1 MTTPDAADSGAEAPP
16 TADPPAPSPGL
27 FESMVRE
34 NADMIAVIDPLGRF
48 AFVNEAARRI
58 LGWDSEQWIGRDGF
72 ELIHPDDHGLAA
84 ESLASTIEEGGV
96 REPLL
101 LRLRHADGSWRHVE
115 ILANNLTQHER
126 VAGLLITARDVS
138 ARQQAERSADEA
150 RDRFEQAFDRAPI
163 GMAIVANDGKLL
175 RVNAALSRML
185 NSPMQELT
193 GQNLLGLAHPQ
204 DRAAAT
210 RHAVAVLNDDHDRP
224 VEVRFLRQ
232 DGSSA
237 WARVTS
243 TMIRDANGAPLH
255 AIVQIEDVTEQ
266 RIMRELLEQ
275 AATHDPLTNLL
286 NRAGLEVRFDQATDD
301 ESSALL
307 LVDLDGFKLV
317 NDTHGHAAG
326 DLLLQHVAH
335 RIRDCLRISDIAAR
349 IGGDEFVVYV
359 REVTDARDA
368 LAVGRA
374 HPHRDRAA
382 RPLAQGNRPGHRQ
395 RRRRPPARPGRPR
408 TRPPRRRP
416 RLLRRQARRR
426 QPRPAR
432 LERHH
437 LTAVPGDAPSG
448 GPMPSAGRAGPRAV
462 RCHQIAARASMWRS
476 ATSMSG
482 HVVIVT
488 SPRTNS
494 HTSTCPEWMQCRTA
508 MTTCGQSP
516 RCQPSRP
523 QTLMDCQPADGSI
536 WRKSQPSPRSKKA
549 AGRYRCRPSPREP
562 PVRSAHGLRW
572 VMVSCAPTG

>member
-101 LRLRHADGSWRHVE
+101 LRLHHADGSWRHVE
-115 ILANNLTQHER
+115 ILANNLTRHER

-163 GMAIVANDGKLL
+163 GMAIVANDAKLL

-224 VEVRFLRQ
+224 IEVRFLRH

-326 DLLLQHVAH
+326 DLLLQQVAH

-349 IGGDEFVVYV
+349 IGGDEFVVHV

-368 LAVGRA
+368 LAVGERIRTAIERPVRLPKGTALVTGSVGVALLHGPVDLERA
-374 HPHRDRAA
+374 LLAADRASYDA
-382 RPLAQGNRPGHRQ
+382 KREGGNRVQ
-395 RRRRPPARPGRPR
+395 LAW
-408 TRPPRRRP
+408 
-416 RLLRRQARRR
+416 
-426 QPRPAR
+426 
-432 LERHH
+432 
-437 LTAVPGDAPSG
+437 
-448 GPMPSAGRAGPRAV
+448 SA
-462 RCHQIAARASMWRS
+462 I
-476 ATSMSG
+476 T
-482 HVVIVT
+482 
-488 SPRTNS
+488 
-494 HTSTCPEWMQCRTA
+494 
-508 MTTCGQSP
+508 
-516 RCQPSRP
+516 
-523 QTLMDCQPADGSI
+523 
-536 WRKSQPSPRSKKA
+536 
-549 AGRYRCRPSPREP
+549 
-562 PVRSAHGLRW
+562 
-572 VMVSCAPTG
+572 